1 MHPRLQL
8 SAISKRF
15 GATQALHEVAL
26 AVQPGQALALVGE
39 NGAGKSTLMNIL
51 SGGLQPDSGSM
62 QLNGH
67 TFAPRNPLDAR
78 KAGVAMVHQELAL
91 APHLS
96 VEDNIMLGAEQ
107 QWFGWICRNE
117 QRITVMNVLGMLE
130 HPDIHPDAKVGDLS
144 PTARQLVELARA
156 LVGDPQVIIFDEPT
170 SSLTQQDTER
180 LFGIINRLK
189 SRGVSII
196 YISHFLDEVRRIADR
211 FVVLRNGESV
221 AEGVVAETPNEKI
234 IEQMIGRSV
243 GELYPR
249 IPHTLGEVC
258 LEVQSPTVNFTVQRG
273 EIMGIF
279 GLVGAGRTE
288 TLRELFGLD
297 ADAWNQ
303 LKWKSQSL
311 LKHDCHSRLRAGV
324 GLLSEDRKHEG
335 LMLDQS
341 LEENLTLSE
350 LRPYTSGGR
359 LSWSARRAST
369 LDWLSRLQV
378 KQQHCTQ
385 RARELSGG
393 NQQKL
398 ALARLFH
405 QQADLLLLDE
415 PTKGVDIGSK
425 QFIYRLIGEQAAAG
439 KSIIIVSSYLP
450 ELMGVCDTIAV
461 MVRGMLTP
469 KYPVNDISEQE
480 AMSFATASV

>member
-1 MHPRLQL
+1 
-8 SAISKRF
+8 
-15 GATQALHEVAL
+15 
-26 AVQPGQALALVGE
+26 
-39 NGAGKSTLMNIL
+39 
-51 SGGLQPDSGSM
+51 
-62 QLNGH
+62 
-67 TFAPRNPLDAR
+67 
-78 KAGVAMVHQELAL
+78 MVHQELAL

-96 VEDNIMLGAEQ
+96 VEDNIMLGTELQ
-107 QWFGWICRNE
+107 RFGWLRRRE
-117 QRITVMNVLGMLE
+117 QRARVMEVLGMLE
-130 HPDIHPDAKVGDLS
+130 HPDIHPDAKVGDLR

-180 LFGIINRLK
+180 LFGIISRLK
-189 SRGVSII
+189 TRGVSIV

-249 IPHTLGEVC
+249 IPHTLGEVR
-258 LEVQSPTVNFTVQRG
+258 LEVQSPTVNFTVHRG
-273 EIMGIF
+273 EIVGIF

-303 LKWKSQSL
+303 LAWRGQSL
-311 LKHDCHSRLRAGV
+311 LHRDCHTRLRSGM

-350 LRPYTSGGR
+350 LRPYTSAGW
-359 LSWSARRAST
+359 LSWSLRRTST
-369 LDWLSRLQV
+369 NDWLSRLQV

-450 ELMGVCDTIAV
+450 ELMGVCDTLAV
-461 MVRGMLTP
+461 MVRGKLSP
-469 KYPVNDISEQE
+469 KYPIAELTEQE
-480 AMSFATASV
+480 AMSLATASV